1 MQQLVPAMK
10 GNVFSEKWAYLMYET
25 AKGAEPY
32 APVLEHMKA
41 LTSPLRIQLVE
52 EVDDRVSKTVTE
64 LYVGEGRTGWEGRDT
79 GRH

>member
-1 MQQLVPAMK
+1 MQQMVPVLK
-10 GNVFSEKWAYLMYET
+10 GNFFTEKWAYLVFET
-25 AKGAEPY
+25 PSNGKPY
-32 APVLEHMKA
+32 TPVLQWQKK

-64 LYVGEGRTGWEGRDT
+64 LYIEEGKTGWEGRET